1 MFKCLSIFFLFFFLT
16 STAQDYS
23 ISGKILEE
31 DGKTPIA
38 YATVFIDQ
46 SSIGTISDVNGVFLL
61 DDIPDSEILLV
72 VSMIGYQTFQKKI
85 NFNEFDGHL
94 NIPLKNTVNALD
106 LITISSTSLTGG
118 NLGIAD
124 IPGSAYY
131 VSPKQIE
138 KFSYT
143 DINRTLRAVP
153 GINIQEED
161 GFGLRPNIGLRG
173 TGVERSSKISVMED
187 GILMAPAPYAAP
199 AAYYFP
205 TIGRMQ
211 AVEILKGSSQIKYG
225 PYTTGGAINL
235 ISTSI
240 PDDFSGKINLMGG
253 SYGAR
258 NVHANVGNMHQNF
271 GYMVETF
278 QYESN
283 GFKNLENGAQTG
295 FDKKDY
301 LIKFRIQTNPEAK
314 VFQSIGFKLGVAD
327 EISNE
332 TYLGLTAEDFN
343 ENPYHRYAGS
353 QNDLMKTQQEQYS
366 ITHQLQ
372 LPMNIDI
379 SSTIYRTDFHRNWY
393 KLDKVKDSSGNKLSI
408 ASLLETPEQ
417 APEALDIIKGQTS
430 THDDALYVKANN
442 RKYYAQGI
450 QSVFSYHFNSENI
463 HHQLL
468 LGLRYHMDEI
478 DRYQWVD
485 VYSMQDGV
493 MQLREA
499 GAPGTESNRI
509 EQAKAFATY
518 LQYKLKLNQLTL
530 TPGLRFEDI
539 LISRS
544 EFGKNDPERI
554 GSELSERENHV
565 NIFIP
570 GVGMDYKFNQN
581 VSAFLGIHKGF
592 APPGSK
598 EETMP
603 EESINYEIGSR
614 FSLNG
619 ISGQAI
625 FFLND
630 YDNLLGSDLAAA
642 GGSGSN
648 QLFNGGAVTAKGIE
662 LQLSYDLLNN
672 AEVRFSVPVSLIY
685 SWTDA
690 FFKSDFESEFD
701 GWGNVENGDE
711 LPYLANHQMTFLL
724 GLEHSKFN
732 LNISGR
738 YTGEMRTTAG
748 QGETREDEKT
758 DPHFTLDASVDF
770 TVQRNLHLFA
780 NATNLLDN
788 VYIVARRPAGLR
800 PGMPRAFNLGIKA
813 HF

>member
-1 MFKCLSIFFLFFFLT
+1 MPRILSLLFVFLYLT
-16 STAQDYS
+16 STSQES
-23 ISGKILEE
+23 FSGKIVEE
-31 DGKTPIA
+31 DGITPIA

-46 SSIGTISDVNGVFLL
+46 TSIGDISDANGEFVLKN
-61 DDIPDSEILLV
+61 IVENEILLV
-72 VSMIGYQTFQKKI
+72 VSIIGYQTFQKKI
-85 NFNEFDGHL
+85 NLEEFNTPL
-94 NIPLKNTVNALD
+94 LIPLKNAVNALD

-118 NLGIAD
+118 NLGIGE

-187 GILMAPAPYAAP
+187 GVLMAPAPYAAP

-211 AVEILKGSSQIKYG
+211 AIEILKGSSQIKYG

-240 PDDFSGKINLMGG
+240 PDHFSGRVHLIGG

-258 NVHANVGNMHQNF
+258 NVHANVGNMHQNI

-278 QYESN
+278 QYESD
-283 GFKNLENGAQTG
+283 GFKNLENGSETG
-295 FDKKDY
+295 FDKQDY
-301 LIKFRIQTNPEAK
+301 LFKFRIQTNPDAK
-314 VFQSIGFKLGVAD
+314 VFQSLGLKLGIAD
-327 EISNE
+327 ESSNE
-332 TYLGLTAEDFN
+332 TYLGLTSEDFLSD
-343 ENPYHRYAGS
+343 PYQRYAGS

-366 ITHQLQ
+366 LTHQVQ
-372 LPMNIDI
+372 LPFNLDI
-379 SSTIYRTDFHRNWY
+379 STTAYRTDFHRNWY
-393 KLDKVKDSSGNKLSI
+393 KLDKVKDSTGKKLSI
-408 ASLLETPEQ
+408 ASLLEDPGQ
-417 APEALDIIKGQTS
+417 SIEALNIIKGQTS
-430 THDDALYVKANN
+430 PHTDALYVKANN
-442 RKYYAQGI
+442 RTYYAQGL
-450 QSVFSYHFNSENI
+450 QSIFSYRFNSEKI

-468 LGLRYHMDEI
+468 LGLRYHIDEI
-478 DRYQWVD
+478 DRFQWVD
-485 VYSMQDGV
+485 VYSMRDGI
-493 MQLREA
+493 MQLRDV
-499 GAPGTESNRI
+499 GQPGTESNRI
-509 EQAKAFATY
+509 EKAKAFAAY
-518 LQYKLKLNQLTL
+518 LQYKFKFQNLTL

-539 LISRS
+539 NVSRLD
-544 EFGKNDPERI
+544 FGKNDPNRL
-554 GSELSERENHV
+554 GAELNERENHV
-565 NIFIP
+565 NVFIP
-570 GVGMDYKFNQN
+570 GIGLDYKFNTN

-598 EETMP
+598 EETKP
-603 EESINYEIGSR
+603 EESINYEIGTR
-614 FSLNG
+614 FNG
-619 ISGQAI
+619 KGFSGQAI

-662 LQLSYDLLNN
+662 FQLSYDLLNN
-672 AEVRFSVPVSLIY
+672 SELRYSIPVSLIY

-690 FFKSDFESEFD
+690 FFKSDFDSEFD
-701 GWGNVENGDE
+701 GWGEVENGDE

-724 GLEHSKFN
+724 GFEHSKLN
-732 LNISGR
+732 LNVSGR
-738 YTGEMRTTAG
+738 YTGAMRTTAG
-748 QGETREDEKT
+748 QGKINDDQKT
-758 DPHFTLDASVDF
+758 DSHFTLDASIDYS
-770 TVQRNLHLFA
+770 VQRNLHFFA

-800 PGMPRAFNLGIKA
+800 PGMPRAFNIGIKA
-813 HF
+813 QF